1 MKTILISIPVFFLT
15 LFAYTKLVGPIP
27 FSVNQTTMTKTD
39 LFTVTGTGKV
49 SATPDIARITV
60 GIQKNGPTVKTAQE
74 NMNTVINTVSE
85 SIKKLGIDKK
95 DIKTTN
101 YSINPEYDYTDGKQK
116 IIGYN
121 AGTDLEI
128 IVRQIDKANTVIDA
142 ATAAGANTIGGLV
155 FDVEDKGKAENEAR
169 KLAFAEAKKKADE
182 ASKIAGFTLGK
193 MVNYQENFGGDSQP
207 RPYLMNAKI
216 SADSTA
222 PTELEPGSKE
232 LTVTVT
238 LSYELR

>member
-1 MKTILISIPVFFLT
+1 
-15 LFAYTKLVGPIP
+15 
-27 FSVNQTTMTKTD
+27 MTKTD
-39 LFTVTGTGKV
+39 LFTVTGTGKI
-49 SATPDIARITV
+49 SATPDIARVTV
-60 GIQKNGPTVKTAQE
+60 GIQENGPTVKAAQD

-121 AGTDLEI
+121 AGTNLEI
-128 IVRQIDKANTVIDA
+128 IVRQIDKANSVIDT
-142 ATAAGANTIGGLV
+142 ATAAGANTVGGLV
-155 FDVEDKGKAENEAR
+155 FDVEDKLKAENEAR

-193 MVNYQENFGGDSQP
+193 MVNYQENFNDNQP
-207 RPYLMNAKI
+207 PRAYMMAAKQG
-216 SADSTA
+216 ADSST

-232 LTVTVT
+232 LSVTVT